1 MWRYIVRRLLVMP
14 VLLLGVSILVFG
26 MLQLLSPYERAAL
39 YVSDIPKQAGSMDAL
54 VKKYGLDDPLPLQYW
69 RWLVGQKDPDTGQI
83 TGGLLRGDLGFSKT
97 GKQPVTQMIAQ
108 HFPAT
113 AELALWSVI
122 PMIWIGIQMGV
133 LAAVNQNK
141 WVDQVVRVVSIVGY
155 SIPVFVFG
163 LLVLMI
169 FYAQLD
175 WFPAGRLSDWASQ
188 VVMSPA
194 FHQYTGLNTLDG
206 LLNLRFDIFLDAL
219 RHIILPAITLAY
231 LNAALILRV
240 ARTSMLEVLRQDYV
254 NTARAKGLAERV
266 VINKHAKPNAM
277 IPVATL
283 GGLLLI
289 GFLNGAVITETV
301 FNYRGMGWFF
311 ADAALHLDVVAVLGF
326 VLFNAI
332 ILVLGNLVVDV
343 MYAWLDPRVRLT

>member
-1 MWRYIVRRLLVMP
+1 MWRYIVRRLLVLP
-14 VLLLGVSILVFG
+14 ILLFGVSILIFG
-26 MLQLLSPYERAAL
+26 MLQLLSPYERASL
-39 YVSDIPKQAGSMDAL
+39 YVSDIPKKPGGMDAL
-54 VKKYGLDDPLPLQYW
+54 IVKYGLDQPIPVQYW
-69 RWLVGQKDPDTGQI
+69 RWLVGQRDRETGEI
-83 TGGLLRGDLGFSKT
+83 TGGVLRGDLGFSQT

-113 AELALWSVI
+113 VELVLWSSV
-122 PMIWIGIQMGV
+122 PMIWIGIQLGV

-141 WVDQVVRVVSIVGY
+141 WIDQAVRVVAIVGY
-155 SIPVFVFG
+155 SIPIFVFG

-175 WFPAGRLSDWASQ
+175 WFPAGRLSDWANQ
-188 VVMSPA
+188 VVQSEG
-194 FHQYTGLNTLDG
+194 FRQYSGLNTLDG

-231 LNAALILRV
+231 LNGALILRIT
-240 ARTSMLEVLRQDYV
+240 RTSMLEVLRQDYV
-254 NTARAKGLAERV
+254 NTARAKGLAERL

-277 IPVATL
+277 IPVATI

-311 ADAALHLDVVAVLGF
+311 ANAALHLDVVAVLGF
-326 VLFNAI
+326 ALFNAA
-332 ILVLGNLVVDV
+332 ILVLGNLAVDV
-343 MYAWLDPRVRLT
+343 MYAWIDPRVRLT

>member
-1 MWRYIVRRLLVMP
+1 LLVLP
-14 VLLLGVSILVFG
+14 ILLFGVSILIFS

-39 YVSDIPKQAGSMDAL
+39 YVSDIPKQAGGMDAL
-54 VKKYGLDDPLPLQYW
+54 IKKYGLDDPIPVQYW
-69 RWLVGQKDPDTGQI
+69 RWLVGQKDPGTGEMA
-83 TGGLLRGDLGFSKT
+83 GGLLRGDLGFSKT

-113 AELALWSVI
+113 AELALWSVL
-122 PMIWIGIQMGV
+122 PMIWIGIQLGV

-141 WVDQVVRVVSIVGY
+141 WIDQAVRVLAIVGY
-155 SIPVFVFG
+155 SIPIFVFG

-175 WFPAGRLSDWASQ
+175 WFPAGRLSDWASK
-188 VVMSPA
+188 VVMSGG
-194 FHQYTGLNTLDG
+194 FRQYTGLNTLDG

-219 RHIILPAITLAY
+219 RHLVLPAISLAY

-240 ARTSMLEVLRQDYV
+240 TRTSMLEVLRQDYV
-254 NTARAKGLAERV
+254 NTARAKGLAEGV